1 MSAASEPP
9 EALPATHPPMGLRE
23 RKKQRT
29 REAIQREAMRLF
41 KEQGYDE
48 TTIEQIA
55 AAVDIS
61 PSTFFN
67 YFPGKEDVV
76 IYDRYDPLIFSMIA
90 SYPRS
95 EPLSAAVRHALNSLA
110 RFMQADREAIL
121 ARAKLSFQV
130 PQLRA
135 RFWEELEKAQALIS
149 AIIADRLGRDPQ
161 DFDIRVISMVIVT
174 ASIEASMEWVNQ
186 DGRGDMIELVG
197 RAYDVI
203 GLDARLDAL
212 EASGPR
218 PD

>member
-1 MSAASEPP
+1 
-9 EALPATHPPMGLRE
+9 
-23 RKKQRT
+23 
-29 REAIQREAMRLF
+29 MRLF
-41 KEQGYDE
+41 QEQGYDE

-95 EPLSAAVRHALNSLA
+95 QPLSAAVRFALDSLGH
-110 RFMQADREAIL
+110 FMQADREAIL
-121 ARAKLSFQV
+121 ARAKLSLQV

-149 AIIADRLGRDPQ
+149 AIIAERTGRDAQ
-161 DFDIRVISMVIVT
+161 EFDIRVISMVIVT
-174 ASIEASMEWVNQ
+174 ASIQASMEWVDQ
-186 DGRGDMIELVG
+186 DGRGDMMELVR

-203 GLDARLDAL
+203 GLDERLDAL
-212 EASGPR
+212 EASSPR
-218 PD
+218 PH